1 VIVGLNHNPQS
12 MGGIMK
18 GRILLGAVASV
29 GLLMMTAQPSVA
41 QGQSASNPNPVGTWL
56 LEVTF
61 LSGNP
66 PPFKEMITLHAG
78 GTATET
84 NATLNA
90 ASGALPP
97 PFNLVGSDGQGSWQ
111 RLPGGMVGI
120 SVTKLAFCGPASV
133 AFCTSGQEGQQ
144 LGYLRLKLKARL
156 SGNRLTVA
164 ATDSSTQLVLGPDPT
179 APGIDFGPA
188 SATGFRLH

>member
-1 VIVGLNHNPQS
+1 

-18 GRILLGAVASV
+18 GRILFGAVASL
-29 GLLMMTAQPSVA
+29 GLLMMTAQPSFA
-41 QGQSASNPNPVGTWL
+41 QGQSASNPNPVGSWL

-78 GTATET
+78 GTVTET
-84 NATLNA
+84 NSTLNA
-90 ASGALPP
+90 ASGFLPP
-97 PFNLVGSDGQGSWQ
+97 PLNLVGSDGQGSWQ
-111 RLPGGMVGI
+111 RLPGDIVGI
-120 SVTKLAFCGPASV
+120 SVTKIVFCGPASV
-133 AFCTSGQEGQQ
+133 AFCGEGQQGQQ
-144 LGYLRLKLKARL
+144 LGYLRLQLEAKV
-156 SGNRLTVA
+156 SGNSLTVA
-164 ATDSSTQLVLGPDPT
+164 ADGSKTELVLGPDPT

>member
-1 VIVGLNHNPQS
+1 MDGLNHNPQS

-18 GRILLGAVASV
+18 GRILFGAVASL

-41 QGQSASNPNPVGTWL
+41 QGQSASNPNPVGSWL

-78 GTATET
+78 GTVTET

-90 ASGALPP
+90 ASGFLPP
-97 PFNLVGSDGQGSWQ
+97 PLNLVGSDGQGSWQ

-120 SVTKLAFCGPASV
+120 SVTKLAFCGPLAV
-133 AFCTSGQEGQQ
+133 GFCAGALPGQQ
-144 LGYLRLKLKARL
+144 LGYLRLQLKAKV
-156 SGNRLTVA
+156 SGNNLAVA
-164 ATDSSTQLVLGPDPT
+164 ADDSKTELVLGLDPT
-179 APGIDFGPA
+179 VPGLDFGPA

>member
-1 VIVGLNHNPQS
+1 MDGLNHNPQS

-18 GRILLGAVASV
+18 GRILFGAVASL

-78 GTATET
+78 GTVTET

-90 ASGALPP
+90 ASGFLPP
-97 PFNLVGSDGQGSWQ
+97 PLNLVGSDGQGSWQ

-120 SVTKLAFCGPASV
+120 SVTKLAFCGPLAV
-133 AFCTSGQEGQQ
+133 GFCAGALPGQQ
-144 LGYLRLKLKARL
+144 LGYLRLQLKAKV
-156 SGNRLTVA
+156 SGNNLAVA
-164 ATDSSTQLVLGPDPT
+164 ADDSKTELVLGLDPT
-179 APGIDFGPA
+179 VPGLDFGPA

>member
-1 VIVGLNHNPQS
+1 

-18 GRILLGAVASV
+18 GRFLLSAVASF

-61 LSGNP
+61 LIGNP

-78 GTATET
+78 GTVTET

-90 ASGALPP
+90 ASGFLPP
-97 PFNLVGSDGQGSWQ
+97 PLNLVGSDGQGSWQ

-120 SVTKLAFCGPASV
+120 SVTKLAFCGPV
-133 AFCTSGQEGQQ
+133 AVGFCAGLLPGQQ
-144 LGYLRLKLKARL
+144 LGYLRLQLKAKV
-156 SGNRLTVA
+156 SGNSVTVA
-164 ATDSSTQLVLGPDPT
+164 ADDSKTELVLGLDPT
-179 APGIDFGPA
+179 APGIDFGAA

>member
-1 VIVGLNHNPQS
+1 
-12 MGGIMK
+12 MK
-18 GRILLGAVASV
+18 GKYLFGAVASL
-29 GLLMMTAQPSVA
+29 GLLMSVPSPASA

-78 GTATET
+78 GTVTET

-90 ASGALPP
+90 ASGFLPP
-97 PFNLVGSDGQGSWQ
+97 PLNLVGSDGQGSWQ
-111 RLPGGMVGI
+111 RLPGGMINI
-120 SVTKLAFCGPASV
+120 SVTKLAFCGPLAV
-133 AFCTSGQEGQQ
+133 GFCAGALPGQQ
-144 LGYLRLKLKARL
+144 LGYLRLNLKAKV
-156 SGNRLTVA
+156 SGNSLTVA
-164 ATDSSTQLVLGPDPT
+164 ANGSSTQLVLGLDPT

-188 SATGFRLH
+188 TATGFRLH